1 MNIIC
6 VDDEKPALDNFQ
18 LTVKDFPEVSSLHV
32 FQEGKEALVWVKA
45 NQVDV
50 AFLDMEMQSMHG
62 LELAKRI
69 KDIDPNI
76 SIIFVTAFEQYA
88 LQAFSVDAIGYLLKP
103 YTYQEVKKELEK
115 AARFSPAPRKRVSI
129 QTMPGFVVTVD
140 GERLL
145 WGRTK
150 VEEMFAL
157 LVDRGSEGV
166 TTGEVI
172 ACLWPGRTADDS
184 TQSLSRVTFKRMMD
198 TLKEKGVDDIIATD
212 GRKKYLL
219 TQKVECDL
227 YRILDGDQEKIKLY
241 SGEYMRQYSW
251 AETRNAQLS
260 SIKMIYKV
268 QN

>member
-6 VDDEKPALDNFQ
+6 VDDEKPAFDNFQ
-18 LTVKDFPEVSSLHV
+18 LTVKDFPEVDSLHL
-32 FQEGKEALVWVKA
+32 FQEGKDAVSWVRA
-45 NQVDV
+45 NHVDV

-62 LELAKRI
+62 LELARHI
-69 KDIDPNI
+69 KEADPNI

-88 LQAFSVDAIGYLLKP
+88 LQAFGADAIGYLLKP
-103 YTYQEVKKELEK
+103 YTRQEVKKELEK
-115 AARFSPAPRKRVSI
+115 ATRFRPVPRKRVTI
-129 QTMPGFVVTVD
+129 QTMPGFVVFID

-172 ACLWPGRTADDS
+172 ACLWPGRAADES

-198 TLKEKGVDDIIATD
+198 TLKEKGVDDIIAAD

-219 TQKVECDL
+219 THKVECDL
-227 YRILDGDQEKIKLY
+227 YRILDGNQEAIRLY

-251 AETRNAQLS
+251 AETRNAQIN
-260 SIKMIYKV
+260 SIKMTKGK
-268 QN
+268 

>member
-1 MNIIC
+1 
-6 VDDEKPALDNFQ
+6 
-18 LTVKDFPEVSSLHV
+18 
-32 FQEGKEALVWVKA
+32 
-45 NQVDV
+45 
-50 AFLDMEMQSMHG
+50 
-62 LELAKRI
+62 
-69 KDIDPNI
+69 
-76 SIIFVTAFEQYA
+76 
-88 LQAFSVDAIGYLLKP
+88 
-103 YTYQEVKKELEK
+103 
-115 AARFSPAPRKRVSI
+115 
-129 QTMPGFVVTVD
+129 MPGFVVTVD

-145 WGRTK
+145 WGRTE

-227 YRILDGDQEKIKLY
+227 YRILDGDQEKIRLY

-260 SIKMIYKV
+260 SIKMANIAVCDSGTGLWLCKAGES
-268 QN
+268 NCGSCLSWGRELRCGRGR